1 MIHLQFEG
9 GSPAGSI
16 TLGPAPWFRIAG
28 NFIRQGPD
36 GAIVGTFRRHQ
47 WEVESK
53 HFTRFDCKE
62 RAAIHFQDAAGGAT
76 EDYGP
81 FASLYAS
88 DGVMYADGKLFAKF
102 IEESQLWHCY
112 PTENFWP
119 VIVIKAAPASA
130 SGPA

>member
-1 MIHLQFEG
+1 MIHLHFNG
-9 GSPAGSI
+9 SSPAYAV

-28 NFIRQGPD
+28 NFIRQGPH
-36 GAIVGTFRRHQ
+36 GAIAATYRHHQ
-47 WEVESK
+47 WEVQGR
-53 HFTRFDCKE
+53 HFTRSDCKD
-62 RAAIHFQDAAGGAT
+62 RAVIHFEDAAGGPT

-81 FASLYAS
+81 FDTFHAA

-119 VIVIKAAPASA
+119 VMVVKAA
-130 SGPA
+130 GPT